1 MDVEMRQIVS
11 AVRVSKRKSRLC
23 AKMRRQK
30 WLLLMLLPALLCILF
45 FNYIPLSG
53 WYIAFSEYKLG
64 GSLFAG
70 EFVGLKY
77 FIKIFS
83 ESSDLVY
90 LVRNTLTMNG
100 VTILLNISVALCLAI
115 LLKEIRWK
123 PGAKI
128 IQTVTFFPYFVSWV
142 IAYAIVWS
150 LLAVNSGAI
159 NQFLVRMGILEKGI
173 NVLGDPQYSWQLIIL
188 LNLWKFTG
196 YNTIIFL
203 SSIAGIPSEQ
213 YEAAE
218 LDGAGRFQKI
228 RYVTLPNLMPTAA
241 VLLIMNAGWILS
253 SNLEQ
258 FFIFSNSTNWSK
270 MEVLDMYIYKFGLSM
285 LDFPYATA
293 MTIIKTAL
301 SILLLLFVNWLTK
314 RMNKTAVL

>member
-1 MDVEMRQIVS
+1 MRQIVS

>member
-1 MDVEMRQIVS
+1 MKQVTK
-11 AVRVSKRKSRLC
+11 KRLLI
-23 AKMRRQK
+23 KMRRQK
-30 WLLLMLLPALLCILF
+30 WLLLMLLPAFLCILF
-45 FNYIPLSG
+45 INYIPLSG

-77 FIKIFS
+77 FTKIFR

-90 LVRNTLTMNG
+90 LIRNTLTMNG
-100 VTILLNISVALCLAI
+100 ATILVNLSAALILSI

-123 PGAKI
+123 SGAKI

-150 LLAVNSGAI
+150 LLAVNSGAV
-159 NQFLVRMGILEKGI
+159 NQFLVRMGVLEKGLNI
-173 NVLGDPQYSWQLIIL
+173 LGDPRFSWGLIIL

-196 YNTIIFL
+196 YNTVIFL

-213 YEAAE
+213 YEAAA

-241 VLLIMNAGWILS
+241 VLLIMNAGWVLT

-293 MTIIKTAL
+293 MTIIKTAVGV
-301 SILLLLFVNWLTK
+301 LLLLFVNWLTK
-314 RMNKTAVL
+314 RLNKTSVL

>member
-1 MDVEMRQIVS
+1 MRQIVS

-285 LDFPYATA
+285 LDFPYATT